1 MKTVR
6 KWFWAWEFEEEE
18 QWLAAL
24 AEQGLALK
32 AVGFCRYDFE
42 ECAPGE
48 YAVRLQRLAKPVRK
62 PESQEYITFVEETG
76 AEYLGT
82 VCQWVYFRKHTADGP
97 FELFSDAASRIR
109 QLDGL
114 FWILLPLAALN
125 FFAGLQNL
133 MLYAAE
139 GYAANL
145 MTGILNMALCGLIGC
160 GAYRLWKRRKQLQRE
175 NELFEK

>member
-1 MKTVR
+1 MKTMH

-42 ECAPGE
+42 ECTPGE

-76 AEYLGT
+76 AEYIGT
-82 VCQWVYFRKHTADGP
+82 VNQWVYFRKRTEEGP

-114 FWILLPLAALN
+114 LCFLLPLAVLN
-125 FFAGLQNL
+125 LFIGLQNL
-133 MLYAAE
+133 VMYHTV
-139 GYAANL
+139 GFSANL
-145 MTGILNMALCGLIGC
+145 VGILNLALCGLIGC
-160 GAYRLWKRRKQLQRE
+160 GAARLWNRRKRLKQE
-175 NELFEK
+175 NELFEN

>member
-1 MKTVR
+1 MKTMR

-18 QWLAAL
+18 QWIAAL

-48 YAVRLQRLAKPVRK
+48 YAVRLQRLAKPVQK

-76 AEYLGT
+76 AEYIGT
-82 VCQWVYFRKHTADGP
+82 VNQWVYFRKRTAEGP

-114 FWILLPLAALN
+114 LCFLLPLAVLN
-125 FFAGLQNL
+125 LFIGLQNL
-133 MLYAAE
+133 VMYHTV
-139 GYAANL
+139 GFSANL
-145 MTGILNMALCGLIGC
+145 LGILNLALCGVIGS
-160 GAYRLWKRRKQLQRE
+160 GAYRLWNRRKRLKQE
-175 NELFEK
+175 NELFEN